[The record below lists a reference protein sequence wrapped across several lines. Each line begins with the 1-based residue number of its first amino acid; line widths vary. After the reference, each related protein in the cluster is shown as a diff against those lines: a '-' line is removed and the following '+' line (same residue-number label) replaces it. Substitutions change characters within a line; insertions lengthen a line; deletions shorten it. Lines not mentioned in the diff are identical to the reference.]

1 MNKRLFLT
9 MDFGN
14 SKSLTVSDISK
25 KMLLESAPI
34 ILESEI
40 KYQKENFN
48 LLEKDANKMRKNL
61 KLELNELKKSK

>member
-40 KYQKENFN
+40 KYQKKNCN

-61 KLELNELKKSK
+61 KLELNKLKKSK

>member
-61 KLELNELKKSK
+61 KLELNKLKKSK